1 MLDFGRIVLALL
13 GKSDLALLEFVEDV
27 TLGDRT
33 QAHVFDLADG
43 RLFLDVNVDDPA
55 FGGGLPLDA
64 QIVEVAGVP
73 QGIKVALQGR
83 LVVNVTGL
91 GEHSCPNGFRRN
103 PAIAMDNDALDH
115 ALLRRAPPGKK
126 DEGEKK
132 ADHRGPVARPASEQD
147 HGSYLKMAR
156 NDETSVRV

>member
-83 LVVNVTGL
+83 LVVNVTGPVSYT
-91 GEHSCPNGFRRN
+91 H
-103 PAIAMDNDALDH
+103 
-115 ALLRRAPPGKK
+115 LRA
-126 DEGEKK
+126 
-132 ADHRGPVARPASEQD
+132 H
-147 HGSYLKMAR
+147 
-156 NDETSVRV
+156 ET